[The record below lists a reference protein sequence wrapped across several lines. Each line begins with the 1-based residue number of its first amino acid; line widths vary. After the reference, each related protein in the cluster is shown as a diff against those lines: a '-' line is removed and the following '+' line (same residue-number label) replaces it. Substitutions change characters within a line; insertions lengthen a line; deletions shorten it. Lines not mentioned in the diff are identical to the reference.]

1 MTTVTVTAEV
11 EVEIDL
17 SEIDSN
23 DLQKEL
29 QARNLRVS
37 GGNGE
42 LDEALLDQ
50 IYYALRDN
58 DVDTL
63 KRHAGTLVYVAL
75 GRII

>member
-17 SEIDSN
+17 YEIDSN